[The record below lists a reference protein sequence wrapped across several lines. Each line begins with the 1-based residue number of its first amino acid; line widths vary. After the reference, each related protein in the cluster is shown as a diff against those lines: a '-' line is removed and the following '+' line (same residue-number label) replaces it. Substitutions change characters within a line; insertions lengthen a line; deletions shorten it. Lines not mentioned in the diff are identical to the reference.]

1 MYKKYILGNGGF
13 AQEVFEQI
21 VLKEGATSFGGFII
35 LKKDKAYCI
44 SEDGATLF
52 NHDEKSSFILGTSN
66 KAWRNNFIL
75 YFTSYYD
82 LNIRHFPNII
92 AHSAHVSETGMMG
105 VGNVFLSFSLISII
119 ESRLSS
125 TVIPLNIE
133 ASCGR

>member
-52 NHDEKSSFILGTSN
+52 NHDEKSSFILGT
-66 KAWRNNFIL
+66 
-75 YFTSYYD
+75 FT
-82 LNIRHFPNII
+82 F
-92 AHSAHVSETGMMG
+92 
-105 VGNVFLSFSLISII
+105 
-119 ESRLSS
+119 
-125 TVIPLNIE
+125 
-133 ASCGR
+133 